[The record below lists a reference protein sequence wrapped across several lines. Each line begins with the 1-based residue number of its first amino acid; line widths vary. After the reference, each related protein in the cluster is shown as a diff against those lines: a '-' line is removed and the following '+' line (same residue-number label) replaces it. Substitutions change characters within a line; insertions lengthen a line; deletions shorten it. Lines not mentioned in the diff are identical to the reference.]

1 MFDRKTYE
9 KRVEW
14 YQHDRFG
21 MFIHWGL
28 YAIPARGEW
37 VRSTEEMP
45 EDDYLP
51 FFEEFNPVDY
61 EMGESG
67 EGSGNEICGADC
79 EAP

>member
-51 FFEEFNPVDY
+51 FFE
-61 EMGESG
+61 
-67 EGSGNEICGADC
+67 GSGNEICGADC

>member
-61 EMGESG
+61 DPSKW
-67 EGSGNEICGADC
+67 AK
-79 EAP
+79 AAKQA